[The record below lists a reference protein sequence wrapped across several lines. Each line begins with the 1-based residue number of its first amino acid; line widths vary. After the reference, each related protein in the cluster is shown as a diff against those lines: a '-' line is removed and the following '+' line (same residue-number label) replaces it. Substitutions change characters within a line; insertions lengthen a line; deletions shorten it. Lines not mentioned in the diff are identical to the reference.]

1 MDISCLSVDQDHKE
15 CLKNLAT
22 DISTDVKSRVLT
34 SFQAVNNYI
43 KKLDQINIPQD
54 DASAIK
60 FCDDFRKIL
69 QSHAKATDE
78 YQLYRNFI
86 IFVIIAAFQTANTII
101 SRLADTPT
109 RKLGRRLKYASSG
122 LRFKS
127 DGSVAHNFIHNVG
140 NVTTEYITILEQVVP
155 KYMGKSLN
163 EPHVHT
169 SNDSEQITPV
179 NISTA
184 APYFQL
190 ERETGIQSG
199 SSTDNLADLIVPET
213 MKNDQIL
220 TDVYSQ
226 VDLSMS
232 PCGVH
237 DGTKL
242 RTDCILCKAIVAEED
257 KPIGISK
264 AFLRKLN
271 VTENLLKFLFIQQEK
286 RNRES
291 P

>member
-1 MDISCLSVDQDHKE
+1 M
-15 CLKNLAT
+15 
-22 DISTDVKSRVLT
+22 
-34 SFQAVNNYI
+34 
-43 KKLDQINIPQD
+43 
-54 DASAIK
+54 
-60 FCDDFRKIL
+60 
-69 QSHAKATDE
+69 
-78 YQLYRNFI
+78 
-86 IFVIIAAFQTANTII
+86 
-101 SRLADTPT
+101 
-109 RKLGRRLKYASSG
+109 GRRLKYASSG

-140 NVTTEYITILEQVVP
+140 NVSAEYITILEQVAP

-163 EPHVHT
+163 EPHVRA
-169 SNDSEQITPV
+169 SNDPDQENQITSRPV

-190 ERETGIQSG
+190 ERETGFDSG
-199 SSTDNLADLIVPET
+199 SSTDNLADFIVPET
-213 MKNDQIL
+213 MKDDKVL

-226 VDLSMS
+226 IDSSMS

-242 RTDCILCKAIVAEED
+242 RTDCVLCKAIVAEED

-286 RNRES
+286 RVEKFFRLAQHIC
-291 P
+291 